1 MPEYS
6 RALVWFRRDLRDF
19 DHAALYHAL
28 KSARQVACVFVFD
41 REILDAL
48 PNPAD
53 RRVEFIHASVIE
65 LQQALEARGGGL
77 IVLHDHAR
85 TAIPRLAADLG
96 AGAVYW
102 NHDDD
107 PAAIARDAAVESA
120 LTRAGIACHHGK
132 DCTIFER
139 EEVLTAAGTPFSVFT
154 PYKNAWLKK
163 LAPFYLTA
171 YPVERYAD
179 RLAAGSRPVPA
190 LADLGFEPTHLA
202 ALKLPT
208 GMSGGARLFADF
220 LDRIGQYKDARDFPA
235 IKGPSYLSVHLRFGT
250 VSVRQLAA
258 TAYGIGGRGAET
270 WLSELVWRDFY
281 HQILWHR
288 PDVAAGRAFKPQFDA
303 LPWHNPPGHFAAWCE
318 ARTGYPLVDAAM
330 RQLNQTG
337 YMHNRLRMVTASFL
351 TKDLLVDW
359 RLGERYF
366 ADTLI
371 DFDLA
376 ANSGGWQWAASV
388 GCDAQPWFRIFNPV
402 TQSEK
407 FDPQGKFIRRYV
419 LELAALPDKFIHAP
433 WTLPAAEQTRL
444 GVVIG
449 RDYPAPVVDHAVQR
463 ARALALFKQASGRDG
478 PTDSAADAA

>member
-19 DHAALYHAL
+19 DHAALYRAL
-28 KSARQVACVFVFD
+28 KSARQVVCVFVFD

-48 PNPAD
+48 PGPAD
-53 RRVEFIHASVIE
+53 RRVEFIHASVSE
-65 LQQALEARGGGL
+65 LQQALQARGGGL
-77 IVLHDHAR
+77 MVLHDHAR
-85 TAIPRLAADLG
+85 AAIPRLAIDLG
-96 AGAVYW
+96 AEAVYC

-107 PAAIARDAAVESA
+107 PAALARDAAVETA
-120 LTRAGIACHHGK
+120 LSRAGIAFHHDK

-171 YPVERYAD
+171 YPVEHYAD
-179 RLAAGSRPVPA
+179 RLAAESNSI
-190 LADLGFEPTHLA
+190 PTLA
-202 ALKLPT
+202 AMGFAKTNLAELKLPV
-208 GMSGGARLFADF
+208 GMSGGARLFEDF
-220 LDRIGQYKDARDFPA
+220 LNRIGQYKEARDFPA
-235 IKGPSYLSVHLRFGT
+235 VKGPSYLSVHLRFGT

-258 TAYGIGGRGAET
+258 TACGIGGRGAET
-270 WLSELVWRDFY
+270 WLSELIWRDFY

-288 PDVAAGRAFKPQFDA
+288 PDLASGRAFKPQLDA
-303 LPWHNPPGHFAAWCE
+303 LPWPNPPGHFAAWRE

-359 RLGERYF
+359 RLGEKYF

-419 LELAALPDKFIHAP
+419 PELAGLPDKFIHAP
-433 WTLPAAEQTRL
+433 WRLPAAEQAKL
-444 GVVIG
+444 GVLIG
-449 RDYPAPVVDHAVQR
+449 RDYPAPVVDHAAQR
-463 ARALALFKQASGRDG
+463 QKALALFKLASG
-478 PTDSAADAA
+478 SAADAG